1 MGVDG
6 LWKTSVSPSQFCCK
20 SKPSL
25 KKLNDK
31 KNKFNHHDIFR
42 EHFFLVLS
50 ISSPIHLK
58 KFRELDYKR
67 KNVYKNQMF
76 TEDQSYMNLLA
87 MK

>member
-6 LWKTSVSPSQFCCK
+6 LWKISVSPSQFCCK

-58 KFRELDYKR
+58 KFNENWTIKERMCIKIKCSLKI
-67 KNVYKNQMF
+67 NHI
-76 TEDQSYMNLLA
+76 
-87 MK
+87 